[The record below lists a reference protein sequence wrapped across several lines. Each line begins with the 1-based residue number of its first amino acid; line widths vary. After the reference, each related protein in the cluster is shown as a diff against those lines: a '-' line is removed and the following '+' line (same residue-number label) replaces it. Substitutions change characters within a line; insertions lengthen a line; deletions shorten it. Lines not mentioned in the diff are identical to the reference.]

1 MVYTF
6 INSNSNIKIL
16 IKNKLEKKQF
26 ELIVLKNDN
35 VIFKLGFDV
44 FRLFI

>member
-16 IKNKLEKKQF
+16 IINKLEKIRKKSI
-26 ELIVLKNDN
+26 LNNSSK
-35 VIFKLGFDV
+35 KG
-44 FRLFI
+44 